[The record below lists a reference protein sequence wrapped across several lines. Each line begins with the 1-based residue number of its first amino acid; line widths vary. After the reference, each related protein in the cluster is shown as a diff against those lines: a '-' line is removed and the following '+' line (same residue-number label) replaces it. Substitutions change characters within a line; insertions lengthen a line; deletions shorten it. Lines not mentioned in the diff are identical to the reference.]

1 MAEKR
6 ARKMAGFRP
15 FYIKE
20 TKVSDPRCRYR
31 RHRQIFFIIPI
42 WNISDPALH
51 ALETGS
57 PGRSPQNPPDADTQG
72 LGKSTCCQKGKP
84 HNTAPQSI
92 FGHKDFL
99 TIREEDASGIGK
111 LKKLLNASSS
121 ACRIERTEGCVKLFL

>member
-6 ARKMAGFRP
+6 ARKMAGFRSAAP
-15 FYIKE
+15 LQAPQ
-20 TKVSDPRCRYR
+20 TD
-31 RHRQIFFIIPI
+31 FFIIPI

-121 ACRIERTEGCVKLFL
+121 AC